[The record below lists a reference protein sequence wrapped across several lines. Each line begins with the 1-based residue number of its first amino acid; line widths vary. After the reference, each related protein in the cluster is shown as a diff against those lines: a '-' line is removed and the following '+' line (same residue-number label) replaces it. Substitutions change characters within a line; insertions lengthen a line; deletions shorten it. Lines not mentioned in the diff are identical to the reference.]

1 MLLKLGKLHKTL
13 FFNININIMTIEW
26 IYKTLLI
33 IFNNIISLCL
43 LLLIW
48 HHNYIHTKYVS
59 LKVLCIIFE
68 DKLKLPLFRIYFK
81 GKLTLYFLPNF
92 LWTEIHN
99 KLAWIKKN
107 RQKSTPKMEGQKH
120 KRVTKNIFKHI
131 LKTKFYSCD
140 KVN

>member
-48 HHNYIHTKYVS
+48 HHNYIHTKYAS

-92 LWTEIHN
+92 LWTKIHN
-99 KLAWIKKN
+99 KLAWIKKIDKKVPRKWRGKN
-107 RQKSTPKMEGQKH
+107 TKGWPKIYL
-120 KRVTKNIFKHI
+120 NI
-131 LKTKFYSCD
+131 S
-140 KVN
+140 